1 LVAEVLIDREL
12 ILPDSSQP
20 RKTFDE
26 NAIASLREDIKENGL
41 KEPIDINPLLDGRT
55 TKYLNMDGECRMRA
69 TEGLEGYEQMPC
81 RLYSFKT
88 QKEIDDHR
96 ASKHFHRKDW
106 NPADRAVWL
115 KYYMETHKFRQQ
127 DLAREFNV
135 KQATISH
142 WVSPAKHEEV
152 LKALR
157 NADITFTQAILLSR
171 IDSAEQRKNALSD
184 AMGKTREE
192 TEGIINRLYSADDE
206 LTVTES
212 EVKERLAETEGASH
226 PFAEEGHSPSDSE
239 TPEPSEDGTKVDDGE
254 GDSSLTS
261 DEKEHPP
268 SPETTGN
275 IIEDAFAKPE
285 REAQPSSESPLE
297 VGTEPSLDTEPE
309 EDPEPPEEAEKPKDD
324 FPMVSKVLKRYELTK
339 KATEPDPMTF
349 MPKLPNEKQQTMIR
363 ETRRTGEHLIC
374 YSARLRAST
383 NGETFESAKLVA
395 CKPMVKGLTI
405 EDIKESKEVENAI
418 SSITEM
424 RTKLDDH
431 LNVLIK
437 RR

>member
-1 LVAEVLIDREL
+1 MKYSEEVLLDKDQIIAD
-12 ILPDSSQP
+12 PDQP
-20 RKTFDE
+20 RKVFDE
-26 NAIASLREDIKENGL
+26 KDIQGLSEDIQANGL
-41 KEPIDINPLLDGRT
+41 KDALDVYYPFTGEGD
-55 TKYLNMDGECRMRA
+55 KYLIADGERRFKA
-69 TEGLEGYEQMPC
+69 IGLIPDYGQVRCNLYVFKSQMDVD
-81 RLYSFKT
+81 L
-88 QKEIDDHR
+88 HR
-96 ASKHFHRKDW
+96 ASKHIHS
-106 NPADRAVWL
+106 NPWKKWETALFFQRFI
-115 KYYMETHKFRQQ
+115 ETHKLRQQ
-127 DLAREFNV
+127 DLARRFH
-135 KQATISH
+135 ISQKT
-142 WVSPAKHEEV
+142 VSNLYRITKDESVLHALKKEEI
-152 LKALR
+152 KP
-157 NADITFTQAILLSR
+157 TQAYILME
-171 IDSAEQRKNALSD
+171 IDDAE
-184 AMGKTREE
+184 TRENGLSVAIGGTVKDVQDFSNNYYGRGEEE
-192 TEGIINRLYSADDE
+192 TDAQ
-206 LTVTES
+206 ES
-212 EVKERLAETEGASH
+212 LSEGA
-226 PFAEEGHSPSDSE
+226 PNELP
-239 TPEPSEDGTKVDDGE
+239 VDDGE